1 MSENGVVGKLVD
13 RYLAAHYPNY
23 FESTRAPL
31 LTQARDLL
39 MHTFHGDLLR
49 FETEFLS
56 PAAELIENLKNR
68 FCNLSVS
75 VFYICI
81 SLPSSLPVNVY
92 FFLRDFFHR
101 LLHLNKKLF
110 YAVRV

>member
-1 MSENGVVGKLVD
+1 MSENDSVGELVD

-49 FETEFLS
+49 FEREFLS
-56 PAAELIENLKNR
+56 PAAQLIETVKHR
-68 FCNLSVS
+68 FYNLSVS
-75 VFYICI
+75 VF
-81 SLPSSLPVNVY
+81 
-92 FFLRDFFHR
+92 
-101 LLHLNKKLF
+101 
-110 YAVRV
+110 